1 VDGIDARSRAGG
13 GARAEDGAAPPHAF
27 SADDNAAPPCE
38 CSDVAAYL
46 DGELGVAESAS
57 FESHLKSCA
66 PCAAALAE
74 QQRLLIMLDAAFGRA
89 PHRHVEGPAD
99 FPRVGTARAQSD
111 MTRVRRRSEKGRA
124 LALASALGAVAFAL
138 LGASFWGD
146 LVSLARPTA
155 HAASALSDMTLH
167 ATGSAAS
174 GTRVVLRGF
183 GGYLLQSG
191 PSGAHAFVYVAL
203 ACAVLLLLRLI
214 GKYHRAGLSD

>member
-1 VDGIDARSRAGG
+1 MDEKGDKLTDD
-13 GARAEDGAAPPHAF
+13 GARVT
-27 SADDNAAPPCE
+27 CE

-57 FESHLKSCA
+57 FESHLKACA
-66 PCAAALAE
+66 PCAGALAE
-74 QQRLLIMLDAAFGRA
+74 QQRLLCLLDAAFSRA
-89 PHRHVEGPAD
+89 PHRHVEVPAD
-99 FPRVGTARAQSD
+99 FTRVVKARAQSD

-124 LALASALGAVAFAL
+124 LALASALAVVAFAL
-138 LGASFWGD
+138 LGAGFWGE
-146 LVSLARPTA
+146 LASLALPAA

-183 GGYLLQSG
+183 GGYVLQSG

-203 ACAVLLLLRLI
+203 AVAVLLLLRLI
-214 GKYHRAGLSD
+214 GKYHRAGLPD

>member
-1 VDGIDARSRAGG
+1 MDGIDARSQTSG
-13 GARAEDGAAPPHAF
+13 GACAEGGAAPPLGLSPDA
-27 SADDNAAPPCE
+27 SALPCD

-66 PCAAALAE
+66 LCAAAHAE
-74 QQRLLIMLDAAFGRA
+74 QQRLLCLLDAAFSRA
-89 PHRHVEGPAD
+89 HHRHVEVPAD
-99 FPRVGTARAQSD
+99 FTRVAVARAQND

-124 LALASALGAVAFAL
+124 LALCLALSAVAFAL
-138 LGASFWGD
+138 LGASFWGE
-146 LVSLARPTA
+146 LAALARPSA

-174 GTRVVLRGF
+174 GTRVLLRGF

-191 PSGAHAFVYVAL
+191 PPGVHAFVYAAL

-214 GKYHRAGLSD
+214 GKYHRAGLPD